1 MQFAYFDEPE
11 LDAMGPQVPLP
22 GLSALVDPPHYQI
35 YLDGKT
41 VIAVR
46 HDVTTFFGGPGFAIF
61 WRRHRYGPA
70 EQRQGLQPA
79 LIH

>member
-22 GLSALVDPPHYQI
+22 GLSALADPPHYQI

-46 HDVTTFFGGPGFAIF
+46 HDLTTFFGGRGFAIF
-61 WRRHRYGPA
+61 GAGTGTVRLSSVKVYSPH
-70 EQRQGLQPA
+70 
-79 LIH
+79 